1 MNKRA
6 ILVICL
12 LLAAALLFCGIRFWL
27 IPAGN
32 VKEDEY
38 EKRQN
43 DALTHDITTISEMKE
58 IYLGDATAVTQ
69 LFCALPLRE
78 NRITY
83 AIYGEKGS
91 LTVAYEAAVQTLGE
105 DDAIRRDL
113 VYDSVA
119 AMACIDSLRRIE
131 YRLDGAVYVFTREKV
146 EAAFGA
152 PLSNLLEEERWKPQ
166 VQDRL
171 RDTDFVNSFFD
182 S

>member
-83 AIYGEKGS
+83 AIDGEEGS
-91 LTVAYEAAVQTLGE
+91 LTVAYEAEVQTLGE
-105 DDAIRRDL
+105 DAIRRDL
-113 VYDSVA
+113 VYESAA
-119 AMACIDSLRRIE
+119 AMACIAALRRVE
-131 YRLDGAVYVFTREKV
+131 YRFDDAVYVFTREEV
-146 EAAFGA
+146 EAVFGA

-171 RDTDFVNSFFD
+171 RDTAFVNSFFD

>member
-6 ILVICL
+6 ILVVCL
-12 LLAAALLFCGIRFWL
+12 LLTAALLFCGIRFWL
-27 IPAGN
+27 IPAGDAKDAEN
-32 VKEDEY
+32 

-43 DALTHDITTISEMKE
+43 DALTHDITAISEMKG

-83 AIYGEKGS
+83 SIDGEEGG
-91 LTVAYEAAVQTLGE
+91 LIVAYEAKVQTLGE
-105 DDAIRRDL
+105 DAIRRDL
-113 VYDSVA
+113 VYDSAA
-119 AMACIDSLRRIE
+119 AMACIVSLRRIE
-131 YRLDGAVYVFTREKV
+131 YRFDDAVYVFTREDL

-152 PLSNLLEEERWKPQ
+152 PLADLLEGDIWKTQ

-171 RDTDFVNSFFD
+171 RDAVFVNGFFD